1 MTTHEIDDTMT
12 GRPAAG
18 ARRVRRLIFG
28 AVALAVIGNIV
39 TFAVTWSRQTP
50 KRFATLEPGVLYRS
64 AQPTAAQVG
73 FLAEEY
79 GIRTIVVARAGDS
92 ERLAAER
99 RAAARARI
107 VVAQIPIESREALEP
122 SAIES
127 FFSIVDDPQSRP
139 VLVHCAAG
147 RHRTGLLCALYRVR
161 RQGWSPERARAE
173 MLAFGFDVDD
183 HRTILDQFDALT
195 RPSSP

>member
-1 MTTHEIDDTMT
+1 MTTGNEGHTTI
-12 GRPAAG
+12 GRDAAG
-18 ARRVRRLIFG
+18 ARRARRLIIA

-50 KRFATLEPGVLYRS
+50 KRFATLAPGVLYRS

-79 GIRTIVVARAGDS
+79 GIRTIVIARSGDS

-99 RAAARARI
+99 RAAARAKVA
-107 VVAQIPIESREALEP
+107 VVQIPIESRGALEP
-122 SAIES
+122 GAIET
-127 FFSIVDDPQSRP
+127 FFSIVDDPERRP

-147 RHRTGLLCALYRVR
+147 RHRTGILCALYRVR
-161 RQGWSPERARAE
+161 RQGWPAERARAE
-173 MLAFGFDVDD
+173 MLSFGFDVDD
-183 HRTILDQFDALT
+183 HQAVLNQFDELT
-195 RPSSP
+195 RPTTD